1 MALLSRAAA
10 GIQET
15 MQASMEPP
23 PPSPALTLSPS
34 SALHRMLGHVSPGE
48 VELGVGIFLVSLLG
62 SAAAAAFVLC
72 RLPADYLTR
81 DPRAAIHDEGSR
93 VKRLLLSI
101 GRNVLGVLLV
111 LIGIVLS
118 LPGVPGQ
125 GVLTILIGVMALDV
139 PGKEKVAR
147 KIMLR
152 PSVFRSINKLRAR
165 FGKAP
170 LEAGEAAAVVAA

>member
-1 MALLSRAAA
+1 M
-10 GIQET
+10 QEV
-15 MQASMEPP
+15 MHASMEPP
-23 PPSPALTLSPS
+23 PSSSSSWTLHG
-34 SALHRMLGHVSPGE
+34 ALHRLLGRVSPGE
-48 VELGVGIFLVSLLG
+48 AELGVALFLISLIG

-81 DPRAAIHDEGSR
+81 DTSALRAEEGSR
-93 VKRLLLSI
+93 SKRLLLAV

-111 LIGIVLS
+111 LLGVVLS

-125 GVLTILIGVMALDV
+125 GVLTILIGVMVMDV
-139 PGKEKVAR
+139 PGKERVER
-147 KIMLR
+147 KIMLQ

-170 LEAGEAAAVVAA
+170 LEAGEAARIVAA